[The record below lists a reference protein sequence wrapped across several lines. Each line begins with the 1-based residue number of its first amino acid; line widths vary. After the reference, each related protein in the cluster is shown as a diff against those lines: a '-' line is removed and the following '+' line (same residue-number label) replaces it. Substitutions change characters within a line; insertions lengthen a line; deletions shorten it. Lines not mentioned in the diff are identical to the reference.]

1 MFLKASKSTGSEK
14 KSSVEPTRV
23 PARSNNASPSIIS
36 ADLRIVGDLA
46 SAGDIQIDGEVEGD
60 IQSRT
65 LTVGQGA
72 QVKGSI
78 SAETVRV
85 CGAVTGQIKATTVTL
100 DKTARVMGD
109 ILHTSLAIEPGAFLE
124 GHCRRL
130 ESGAKVAGAFAAAMK
145 EKDRSTDLLA
155 PSHAAVNS

>member
-1 MFLKASKSTGSEK
+1 MFSKGSK
-14 KSSVEPTRV
+14 PTDSFV
-23 PARSNNASPSIIS
+23 PSAEPARAAVRNASPSIIS

-46 SAGDIQIDGEVEGD
+46 SAGDLQIDGEVEGD

-85 CGAVTGQIKATTVTL
+85 CGAVSGQIKATTVTL
-100 DKTARVMGD
+100 DKTARVTGD
-109 ILHTSLAIEPGAFLE
+109 IMHTSLAIEPGAFLE

-130 ESGAKVAGAFAAAMK
+130 ETAGKVTPVNVSPMK
-145 EKDRSTDLLA
+145 DKDRPTDLGSPA
-155 PSHAAVNS
+155 VAAVNS

>member
-1 MFLKASKSTGSEK
+1 MFSKGSKSTGSAM
-14 KSSVEPTRV
+14 SSVEPARV
-23 PARSNNASPSIIS
+23 PARSNASPSIIS

-65 LTVGQGA
+65 LTVGESA

-124 GHCRRL
+124 GHCRRI
-130 ESGAKVAGAFAAAMK
+130 ESGAKVAGAFVAAMK
-145 EKDRSTDLLA
+145 EKDRSADHSA
-155 PSHAAVNS
+155 PAQAAVNS

>member
-1 MFLKASKSTGSEK
+1 MFSKGSKSTGSAMP
-14 KSSVEPTRV
+14 SMEPTRV
-23 PARSNNASPSIIS
+23 AARGNATPSIIS

-65 LTVGQGA
+65 LTVGEGA

-78 SAETVRV
+78 TAETVRV

-100 DKTARVMGD
+100 DKTAKVMGD
-109 ILHTSLAIEPGAFLE
+109 IHHTSLAIEPGAFLE

-130 ESGAKVAGAFAAAMK
+130 ESGTKVAGAIVAAMK
-145 EKDRSTDLLA
+145 EKDRPAEHAS
-155 PSHAAVNS
+155 PSQAAVNS

>member
-1 MFLKASKSTGSEK
+1 MFSKGSKSTGSAMP
-14 KSSVEPTRV
+14 SVESTRG
-23 PARSNNASPSIIS
+23 PARSNATPSIIS

-65 LTVGQGA
+65 LTVGEGA

-78 SAETVRV
+78 TAETVRV
-85 CGAVTGQIKATTVTL
+85 CGGVAGQIKATTVTL
-100 DKTARVMGD
+100 DKTAKVMGD

-130 ESGAKVAGAFAAAMK
+130 ESGTKVAGAIVAAMK
-145 EKDRSTDLLA
+145 EKDRPTEHAS
-155 PSHAAVNS
+155 PSQAAVNS

>member
-1 MFLKASKSTGSEK
+1 MFSKAKHPT
-14 KSSVEPTRV
+14 SSATPSAEPTRAPV
-23 PARSNNASPSIIS
+23 RANASPSIIS

-65 LTVGQGA
+65 LTVGEGA

-85 CGAVTGQIKATTVTL
+85 CGSVTGQIKATTVTL
-100 DKTARVMGD
+100 DRTAKVLGD

-130 ESGAKVAGAFAAAMK
+130 ETGSKVAGAIVAAMK
-145 EKDRSTDLLA
+145 EKDRPGELLGA
-155 PSHAAVNS
+155 SQAAVNS

>member
-1 MFLKASKSTGSEK
+1 MFLKASKSTGSAM
-14 KSSVEPTRV
+14 SSVEPTRV
-23 PARSNNASPSIIS
+23 PARSNASPSIIS
-36 ADLRIVGDLA
+36 ADLRIVGDLV

-65 LTVGQGA
+65 LTVGEGA

-100 DKTARVMGD
+100 DKTAKVMGD

-130 ESGAKVAGAFAAAMK
+130 ESGAKVAGAFGAAMK
-145 EKDRSTDLLA
+145 EKDRSADLLA
-155 PSHAAVNS
+155 PSQAAVNS